1 VLATLGARGVRLSTG
16 RSAIIAV
23 AVYEFLL
30 FCHVL
35 AAFMLL
41 AMVVMYSS
49 FALGGPA
56 PSRAVLIAQVLD
68 GIGGAGTIIFGIW
81 LAIYL
86 DAYQVSD
93 GWIIAAILLWAAAAE
108 TGRRS
113 HAALQPSVATGPD
126 ATPAPVDR
134 LMVRW
139 HVIRTVLILLLL
151 ADMIWK
157 PGA

>member
-1 VLATLGARGVRLSTG
+1 
-16 RSAIIAV
+16 
-23 AVYEFLL
+23 VYEFLL

-35 AAFMLL
+35 AAFFLL

-56 PSRAVLIAQVLD
+56 PARAVTIAQVLD
-68 GIGGAGTIIFGIW
+68 GIGGAGTIIFGVW
-81 LAIYL
+81 LALYVNGYEL
-86 DAYQVSD
+86 WD
-93 GWIIAAILLWAAAAE
+93 GWIIAALVLWAAAAE

-113 HAALQPSVATGPD
+113 HAALQPSVADGSG
-126 ATPAPVDR
+126 AGLASVDR
-134 LMVRW
+134 AMVQW
-139 HVIRTVLILLLL
+139 HVIRTVLILVLL

>member
-1 VLATLGARGVRLSTG
+1 MIPG
-16 RSAIIAV
+16 
-23 AVYEFLL
+23 VYEFLL

-56 PSRAVLIAQVLD
+56 PTRAVTIAQVLD
-68 GIGGAGTIIFGIW
+68 GIGGAGTIIFGVW

-86 DAYQVSD
+86 DPYHLWD
-93 GWIIAAILLWAAAAE
+93 GWIIAAIVLWAAAAE

-113 HAALQPSVATGPD
+113 HAALQPSVAAGNGE
-126 ATPAPVDR
+126 ATTLDPAIVQ
-134 LMVRW
+134 W
-139 HVIRTVLILLLL
+139 HVIRTVLILVLL
-151 ADMIWK
+151 ADMIFK

>member
-1 VLATLGARGVRLSTG
+1 M
-16 RSAIIAV
+16 
-23 AVYEFLL
+23 YDFLL
-30 FCHVL
+30 FAHVL
-35 AAFMLL
+35 SAFFLL

-56 PSRAVLIAQVLD
+56 PARAVTIAQVLD
-68 GIGGAGTIIFGIW
+68 GIGGAGTIVFGIW

-86 DAYQVSD
+86 EPYHVWD

-113 HAALQPSVATGPD
+113 HAALAPSVADGP
-126 ATPAPVDR
+126 AAEAAAVDR
-134 LMVRW
+134 MMVRW
-139 HVIRTVLILLLL
+139 HVIRTVLILVLL
-151 ADMIWK
+151 ADMIFK